1 MRFENKVVI
10 VTGASSGIGRA
21 TAKLFAMEGAKV
33 VAAARRFE
41 RLEALRD
48 ETPLS
53 DFEVRAGKAMFK
65 DILEV
70 CQAYGIIDAFDGDEI
85 DRLFDNLLE
94 KEDEDE

>member
-1 MRFENKVVI
+1 MALSPVLTERISDMSNLSYCRFTN
-10 VTGASSGIGRA
+10 TRSD
-21 TAKLFAMEGAKV
+21 MEDC
-33 VAAARRFE
+33 
-41 RLEALRD
+41 LEALRD

-70 CQAYGIIDAFDGDEI
+70 CRTYGIIDAFDDDEI

>member
-1 MRFENKVVI
+1 MALSPFLTERISDMSNMSYCRFTN
-10 VTGASSGIGRA
+10 TRSD
-21 TAKLFAMEGAKV
+21 MEDC
-33 VAAARRFE
+33 
-41 RLEALRD
+41 LEALRD

-70 CQAYGIIDAFDGDEI
+70 CQAYGIIDTFDGDEI

>member
-1 MRFENKVVI
+1 
-10 VTGASSGIGRA
+10 
-21 TAKLFAMEGAKV
+21 MEDC
-33 VAAARRFE
+33 
-41 RLEALRD
+41 LEALRD

-65 DILEV
+65 EV
-70 CQAYGIIDAFDGDEI
+70 CRAYGIIDAFDDDEI

>member
-1 MRFENKVVI
+1 MALSPVLTERISDMSNMSYCRFTN
-10 VTGASSGIGRA
+10 TRSN
-21 TAKLFAMEGAKV
+21 MEDC
-33 VAAARRFE
+33 
-41 RLEALRD
+41 LEALRD

-70 CQAYGIIDAFDGDEI
+70 CRAYGIIDAFDDDEI

>member
-1 MRFENKVVI
+1 MTLSPVLTERISDMSNMSYCRFTN
-10 VTGASSGIGRA
+10 TRSD
-21 TAKLFAMEGAKV
+21 MEDC
-33 VAAARRFE
+33 
-41 RLEALRD
+41 LEALRD

-70 CQAYGIIDAFDGDEI
+70 CRAYGIIDAFDDDEI

>member
-1 MRFENKVVI
+1 MTLSRSFNERISDMANMSYCRFTN
-10 VTGASSGIGRA
+10 TRSD
-21 TAKLFAMEGAKV
+21 MEDC
-33 VAAARRFE
+33 
-41 RLEALRD
+41 LEALRD

-70 CQAYGIIDAFDGDEI
+70 CRAYGIIDAFDDDEI

>member
-1 MRFENKVVI
+1 MALSPVLTERISDMSNMSYCRFTN
-10 VTGASSGIGRA
+10 TRSD
-21 TAKLFAMEGAKV
+21 MEDC
-33 VAAARRFE
+33 
-41 RLEALRD
+41 LEALRD
-48 ETPLS
+48 EKPLS

-70 CQAYGIIDAFDGDEI
+70 CRAYGIIDAFDDDEI

>member
-1 MRFENKVVI
+1 MTLSRSLTERNSNMANMSYCRFTN
-10 VTGASSGIGRA
+10 TRSD
-21 TAKLFAMEGAKV
+21 MEDC
-33 VAAARRFE
+33 
-41 RLEALRD
+41 LEALRD

-70 CQAYGIIDAFDGDEI
+70 CQAYGIIAAFDGDEI

-94 KEDEDE
+94 KEEEDE

>member
-1 MRFENKVVI
+1 MTLSRSLTERNSNMANMSYCRFTN
-10 VTGASSGIGRA
+10 TRSD
-21 TAKLFAMEGAKV
+21 MEDC
-33 VAAARRFE
+33 
-41 RLEALRD
+41 LEALRD

-70 CQAYGIIDAFDGDEI
+70 CQAYGIIDSFVGDEI

>member
-1 MRFENKVVI
+1 MALSPVLTERISDMSNMSYCRFTN
-10 VTGASSGIGRA
+10 TRSD
-21 TAKLFAMEGAKV
+21 MEDCQ
-33 VAAARRFE
+33 
-41 RLEALRD
+41 EALRD

-70 CQAYGIIDAFDGDEI
+70 CRAYGIIDAFDDDEI

>member
-1 MRFENKVVI
+1 MSNMSYCRFTN
-10 VTGASSGIGRA
+10 TRCD
-21 TAKLFAMEGAKV
+21 MEDC
-33 VAAARRFE
+33 
-41 RLEALRD
+41 LEALRD

-70 CQAYGIIDAFDGDEI
+70 CQAYGIIAAFDGDEI

-94 KEDEDE
+94 KEEEDE

>member
-1 MRFENKVVI
+1 MTLSRSLTERNSNMSNMSYCRFTN
-10 VTGASSGIGRA
+10 TRSD
-21 TAKLFAMEGAKV
+21 MEDC
-33 VAAARRFE
+33 
-41 RLEALRD
+41 LEALRD

-70 CQAYGIIDAFDGDEI
+70 CQAYGIIAAFDGDEI

-94 KEDEDE
+94 KEEEDE

>member
-1 MRFENKVVI
+1 MALSPVLTERISDMSNMSYCRFTN
-10 VTGASSGIGRA
+10 TRSD
-21 TAKLFAMEGAKV
+21 MEDC
-33 VAAARRFE
+33 
-41 RLEALRD
+41 LEALRD

-70 CQAYGIIDAFDGDEI
+70 CQAYGIIDTFDGDEI

>member
-1 MRFENKVVI
+1 MAATCRTI
-10 VTGASSGIGRA
+10 SVTRSD
-21 TAKLFAMEGAKV
+21 MEDC
-33 VAAARRFE
+33 
-41 RLEALRD
+41 LEALRD

-70 CQAYGIIDAFDGDEI
+70 CQAYGIIDTFDGDEI

>member
-1 MRFENKVVI
+1 MALSRSLTERNSNMSNMSYCRFTN
-10 VTGASSGIGRA
+10 TRRD
-21 TAKLFAMEGAKV
+21 MEDC
-33 VAAARRFE
+33 
-41 RLEALRD
+41 LEALRD
-48 ETPLS
+48 EKPLS

>member
-1 MRFENKVVI
+1 MTLSRSLTERNSNMANMSYCRFTN
-10 VTGASSGIGRA
+10 TRSD
-21 TAKLFAMEGAKV
+21 MEDC
-33 VAAARRFE
+33 
-41 RLEALRD
+41 LEALRD
-48 ETPLS
+48 EKPLS

-70 CQAYGIIDAFDGDEI
+70 CQAYGIIDTFDGDEI

>member
-1 MRFENKVVI
+1 MTLSLSLTERNSNMANMSYCRFTN
-10 VTGASSGIGRA
+10 TRSD
-21 TAKLFAMEGAKV
+21 MEDC
-33 VAAARRFE
+33 
-41 RLEALRD
+41 LEALRD

-70 CQAYGIIDAFDGDEI
+70 CQAYGIIDTFDGDEI

>member
-1 MRFENKVVI
+1 MALSPVLTERISDMSNMSYCRFTN
-10 VTGASSGIGRA
+10 TRSD
-21 TAKLFAMEGAKV
+21 MEDC
-33 VAAARRFE
+33 
-41 RLEALRD
+41 LEALRD

-70 CQAYGIIDAFDGDEI
+70 CRAYGIIDAFDDDEI